1 MQIQVLHLK
10 RTIDENGEELDGA
23 GGGGGCRDY
32 EDALPSKAPF
42 SR

>member
-23 GGGGGCRDY
+23 GGGGCRDY